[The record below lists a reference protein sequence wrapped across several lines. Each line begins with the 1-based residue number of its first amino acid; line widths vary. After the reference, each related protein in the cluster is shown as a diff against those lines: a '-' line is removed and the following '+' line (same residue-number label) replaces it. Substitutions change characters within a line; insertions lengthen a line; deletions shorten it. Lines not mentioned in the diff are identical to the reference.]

1 MEEKNEIII
10 NQTKITKNENI
21 IVNIGKDLEKDLK
34 DIPEI
39 KEENLYCF
47 FLIKISIIKDVQ
59 K

>member
-47 FLIKISIIKDVQ
+47 FF
-59 K
+59 